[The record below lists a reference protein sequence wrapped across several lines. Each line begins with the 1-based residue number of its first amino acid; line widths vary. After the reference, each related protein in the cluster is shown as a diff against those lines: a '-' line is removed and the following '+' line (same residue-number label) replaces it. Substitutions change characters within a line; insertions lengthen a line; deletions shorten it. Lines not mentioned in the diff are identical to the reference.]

1 MKNGYPQDGRKE
13 TILVVEDDESLARG
27 IAHNLRFEGYL
38 VLQAA
43 DGEEGLRLACD
54 ARPDLVILD
63 LMLPRMKGLDVLA
76 ALREAGVGAQV
87 IILSARSQEAD
98 KVAGLRC
105 GADDYVTKPFGVN
118 ELVARVEA
126 ALRRP
131 REARRR
137 EASESLV
144 FGDVTILPGRRRAT
158 RGDAELRLTAR
169 EFDLLYFL
177 ATHPDRP
184 FDRDTLLRQ
193 VWGWEY
199 EGTPRTV
206 DNFIHGLRLKIEVD
220 PSSPRY
226 LLTVLGVGYRFSRGS
241 GGS

>member
-1 MKNGYPQDGRKE
+1 MNDTPRKE

-27 IAHNLRFEGYL
+27 VVHNLRYEGYEVL
-38 VLQAA
+38 VAA
-43 DGEEGLRLACD
+43 DGETGLRLACD

-76 ALREAGVGAQV
+76 ALREAGLAMQV
-87 IILSARSQEAD
+87 IIVSARGQEAD
-98 KVAGLRC
+98 KVAGLRG

-118 ELVARVEA
+118 ELLARVEA

-131 REARRR
+131 REARLR
-137 EASESLV
+137 EAEATLD
-144 FGDVTILPGRRRAT
+144 FGDVTILPGRRQVR
-158 RGDAELRLTAR
+158 RGDAELRLTPR

-193 VWGWEY
+193 VWGWDY

-206 DNFIHGLRLKIEVD
+206 DNFIRGLRLKIETD
-220 PSSPRY
+220 PSAPRH
-226 LLTVLGVGYRFSRGS
+226 LLTVLGVGYRFSRGA

>member
-1 MKNGYPQDGRKE
+1 MKSGAVNKE

-27 IAHNLRFEGYL
+27 IVHNLRFEGYEVL
-38 VLQAA
+38 VAS
-43 DGEEGLRLACD
+43 DGETGLRLACD

-76 ALREAGVGAQV
+76 ALREVGLGMQV
-87 IILSARSQEAD
+87 IILSSRSQEAD
-98 KVAGLRC
+98 KVAGLRA

-118 ELVARVEA
+118 ELLARVEA

-131 REARRR
+131 REARSRGA
-137 EASESLV
+137 EEVLT
-144 FGDVTILPGRRRAT
+144 FGGVTILPGRRQVL
-158 RGDAELRLTAR
+158 RGIQELHLTSR

-193 VWGWEY
+193 VWGWDY

-206 DNFIHGLRLKIEVD
+206 DNFIRGLRMKIEAD
-220 PSSPRY
+220 PSAPRHF
-226 LLTVLGVGYRFSRGS
+226 LTVLGVGYRFSMGS
-241 GGS
+241 ENAG